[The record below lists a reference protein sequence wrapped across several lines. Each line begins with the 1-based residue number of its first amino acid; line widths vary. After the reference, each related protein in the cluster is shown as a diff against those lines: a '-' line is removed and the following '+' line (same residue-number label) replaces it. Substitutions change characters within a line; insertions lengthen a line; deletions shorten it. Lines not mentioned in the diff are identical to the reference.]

1 MKDWI
6 PLIQSLVWPVFIT
19 GIIIIFRS
27 LFEGILKAI
36 KKRVEEGSSITVSS
50 TGLILGSAPQLPDNP
65 TPNEIIYDGEDEKI
79 PPELFEK
86 ERALEKELI
95 ENPIEKLQLIHTSKY
110 LKIKNGR
117 NYYRLVIS
125 LDPHNPEALSKVE
138 KVVYF
143 LHKTFKN
150 SVREIND
157 KETNFE
163 LRTAAWGEFTIRA
176 EIYFKGKKEPLK
188 LSRYLDIQS

>member
-1 MKDWI
+1 MK
-6 PLIQSLVWPVFIT
+6 LIRI
-19 GIIIIFRS
+19 
-27 LFEGILKAI
+27 
-36 KKRVEEGSSITVSS
+36 
-50 TGLILGSAPQLPDNP
+50 
-65 TPNEIIYDGEDEKI
+65 
-79 PPELFEK
+79 
-86 ERALEKELI
+86 
-95 ENPIEKLQLIHTSKY
+95 KY